1 MVVLI
6 ILFYLRVLKR
16 REKLKEFF
24 FPTKFLHFEI
34 MIFCMFWLL
43 LLIYRGPAFWSL
55 VVQYPIIIQTTM
67 QGRSRSTRVTS
78 SIHIHVYHYLFILG
92 EGRSI
97 KGGGQRQLIPILG
110 TFPLNFRS
118 GNAWV
123 SFFLYFRFC
132 VGFLEKWFILLSHKH
147 NHIPY
152 WYWINYMNYIQSMG
166 NKIRIF
172 GILKDGFSD
181 IEYNG
186 IMHVFLLIQILY

>member
-1 MVVLI
+1 
-6 ILFYLRVLKR
+6 
-16 REKLKEFF
+16 
-24 FPTKFLHFEI
+24 

-43 LLIYRGPAFWSL
+43 LLIYRGSAFWSL